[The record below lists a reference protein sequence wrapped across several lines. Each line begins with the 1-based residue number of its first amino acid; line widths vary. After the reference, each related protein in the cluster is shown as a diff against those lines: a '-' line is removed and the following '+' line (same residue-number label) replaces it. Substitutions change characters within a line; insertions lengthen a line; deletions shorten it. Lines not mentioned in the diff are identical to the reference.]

1 MRIVGTQPNKFEI
14 FQEFYY
20 ITNGV
25 QLSYKRAVE
34 LFYQMDKTTHNEFCK
49 YYADKTDYQLIYK
62 KDASGNIILDDNGN
76 EIIINVPYTSAN
88 GYGLDKHVKA
98 SDITVAKNSDGT
110 DKTRTEK
117 GCYLA
122 ADGSKAKGSHD
133 VKVYEQVL
141 SDLNQAYIGMKY
153 TIEAYAVKNGLN
165 LDPVWSQYSPEEI
178 IQMENE
184 GVNIPQEILDIAHTI
199 LEGSGENYEGGEDEE
214 GAGEKTTERE
224 SFLELIPKAEKHIEK
239 LNDNKEKIDD
249 KIDDL
254 LAENQSNQK
263 SLFSKQKEQLDE
275 LKEYEEKIR
284 EWRHLQDKINNGE
297 ELTDS
302 EARKYAQITGM
313 LQDKNTN
320 SKDFGLDKNKIA
332 FSLNEINILAVL
344 GEKLADE
351 TIEIGDELTD
361 YISQDNYKRTRDMV
375 MGEVGIL
382 RGIVAMANGKSL
394 AKEASI
400 VGNEA
405 KEYTEETTSTIND
418 IAGVLDVKQMIAN
431 PGAADAVDTKEPI
444 EVKQAEDETA
454 TEGTEKETPAPTAD
468 ETEVQK
474 ESAQEEN
481 NTEKE
486 DFIINDEN
494 VLSLIK
500 EAGDINI
507 DLLKEIK
514 TALEALKL
522 AKDDKKFAD
531 RANKVTDKL
540 IEEYQKEE
548 EERQRQIA
556 QKEQENK
563 EAQERIDE
571 LQGENSQDNK
581 EIAKQYGVKTDEEDN
596 NDNNQKEIEEKQSII
611 EQNNNDIEAL
621 KAESEGALEEFKQEV
636 QVGKNIL
643 AEAIPEEQANLERET
658 EYKDEIIPEDI
669 EKLDFTNNS
678 GGTLYKMGKYRITVG
693 LEYLAAGWFCPPL
706 RILGMYHIAKGSIS
720 AGIGATAKFVSKIPT
735 PKVAS
740 KVTDSAVDNEENA
753 IKSLNEADA
762 KISAITGEQTETEK
776 LEAAKEN
783 EENDENEGI
792 EDVNEADATD
802 EATGE
807 NSEKVTGTEINVSQ
821 MSTMITAS
829 GETIVT
835 DPKTGAPA
843 DPEDGKPIDET
854 EETPVDKVEEKTE
867 DVEDTDDAQKVKET
881 SEEAEEEGAESTTE
895 TSSSSKSKK
904 KEKDQ
909 DPDKAEEAVKDAN
922 GTGKELG
929 KDSEKVQ
936 KDTEKDTKKLEKEA
950 KNIEKLMKADEKEII
965 RMTKESLRAAKKQE
979 ELLARYEALVAENDE
994 IAAEEESKQN
1004 AAPAQAPAQAQQ
1016 NAQQTGQ
1023 EGGAIAVAG
1032 GAVMTNSTQGSS
1044 SENQAKMES
1053 NNQEIT
1059 VISGQFKM
1067 YGNKIERNRTKI
1079 IKKQKTNKARYKRL
1093 DSKIKIKDKKVK
1105 EAQKKE
1111 IEKQQRLA
1119 KQLAIVGIQENIF
1132 SIIQTTGQIMMMVV
1146 VPPWVAAVGQVL
1158 NLIGMYGILA
1168 CGVAKA
1174 IINLANG
1181 NATAALISLAQAV
1194 ISFAASKAGGSSGC
1208 SNVMSAVS
1216 SGLSIVSSS
1225 AELVNNVRTVQGKES
1240 SNVMGKIGTIAGV
1253 ASAVTGAASSFTNGS
1268 RAVKDGAGNIMK
1280 DASGN
1285 IMRESVKS
1293 SFSQANNL
1301 GKVLTVAGAVG
1312 TAMTSASQLMNE
1324 FGWGNENTR
1333 NMLGAVGSAIGTA
1346 VSVGQLANNK
1356 KENLDDKNDDAKE
1369 KVEKADDNENQ
1380 KKSQTAEEKKEA
1392 KKAEKAQKKED
1403 KKAEKQAKKE
1413 LKAEQKEQQKAEKAK
1428 AKEEKQKAKEAKK
1441 AEKAQKKA
1449 EKAKKENTGATASA
1463 SATSAN
1469 SANSNKS
1476 TVNAQNQPTPELA
1489 AAAASQADVNAD
1501 KMKSMQS
1508 SNADNT
1514 NAVKENADA
1523 VTETSAG
1530 SKNQDNKNKQNNPKT
1545 VNNTKE
1551 ETEALN
1557 NTNIEASVADM
1568 KAAADAET
1576 AKNQKADAKSKTT
1589 TKQEQEKQEI
1599 ELAKKEREQKQKEAS
1614 ELTKDDIAQTDENGN
1629 KMDVSNDELAKAR
1642 ANMTVNGASKEFATM
1657 DNKTLDNEIK
1667 SLDAELKTAPA
1678 DQNNNGDQNNEGQG
1692 STTSGSSDDNTQN
1705 QTKTEKQQKLDKL
1718 KKEQENRKAYQERQ
1732 DKLKKH
1738 EKNEKMEHAG
1748 NAIGK
1753 LFEGI
1758 TQGAQLFAS
1767 NQVEE
1772 PKKKGEYGP
1781 AHFTDRTKRIMA
1793 AHANMVSSTTSIQ
1806 DQEEFLKKLKKQP
1819 RKLNVLAGRYMA

>member
-500 EAGDINI
+500 EVGDINI

-621 KAESEGALEEFKQEV
+621 KAESEGALEEFKQKV

-783 EENDENEGI
+783 EENGENEGI

-965 RMTKESLRAAKKQE
+965 RMTKESLRAAKKQQ
-979 ELLARYEALVAENDE
+979 ELLSRYEALVAENDQ

-1004 AAPAQAPAQAQQ
+1004 SAPAAVAQPQQAQEQ
-1016 NAQQTGQ
+1016 AGQQA
-1023 EGGAIAVAG
+1023 GAMAVAG
-1032 GAVMTNSTQGSS
+1032 GATVTDSSQGSTA
-1044 SENQAKMES
+1044 ENQAKMEA

-1059 VISGQFKM
+1059 VISGQFKV

-1079 IKKQKTNKARYKRL
+1079 LKKQKTNKARNKRL
-1093 DSKIKIKDKKVK
+1093 DAKIKIKDKKVK

-1111 IEKQQRLA
+1111 LEKQQRLA

-1132 SIIQTTGQIMMMVV
+1132 QIVQTTGQIMMMVV
-1146 VPPWVAAVGQVL
+1146 VPPWVAAVGEVL
-1158 NLIGMYGILA
+1158 NAIGMYGILA

-1181 NATAALISLAQAV
+1181 NAMGALMALGQAV
-1194 ISFAASKAGGSSGC
+1194 ISFVASKAGGSSGC

-1225 AELVNNVRTVQGKES
+1225 AELVNNVRTVQGKEAS
-1240 SNVMGKIGTIAGV
+1240 GTFSKIGTIAGV
-1253 ASAVTGAASSFTNGS
+1253 ASAVTGAASSL
-1268 RAVKDGAGNIMK
+1268 GNMK
-1280 DASGN
+1280 GQN
-1285 IMRESVKS
+1285 T
-1293 SFSQANNL
+1293 F
-1301 GKVLTVAGAVG
+1301 GKVTTVASVAG
-1312 TAMTSASQLMNE
+1312 TAMSSASQLMNE
-1324 FGWGNENTR
+1324 FGWGSEDTR
-1333 NMLGAVGSAIGTA
+1333 NMLGTIGTA
-1346 VSVGQLANNK
+1346 VSTAASIAQLMNTK
-1356 KENLDDKNDDAKE
+1356 KDNLDDKNKDAKE
-1369 KVEKADDNENQ
+1369 KTDNADNKENQ
-1380 KKSQTAEEKKEA
+1380 N
-1392 KKAEKAQKKED
+1392 D
-1403 KKAEKQAKKE
+1403 KKTKE
-1413 LKAEQKEQQKAEKAK
+1413 
-1428 AKEEKQKAKEAKK
+1428 
-1441 AEKAQKKA
+1441 QKKA
-1449 EKAKKENTGATASA
+1449 EKAEKKEQKKAEKEQAKADKKAQKETKKEMKAEKKEQKKAEKEQKKANKDKKNTDKKDGEGSTQPVSPVANASSNNATP
-1463 SATSAN
+1463 AN
-1469 SANSNKS
+1469 TQTAN
-1476 TVNAQNQPTPELA
+1476 QNQPTPDQAVA
-1489 AAAASQADVNAD
+1489 AAAQANANEGKMNELKNDNNQNTTVVNENNDNNNQNKGNNKKDQLIAD
-1501 KMKSMQS
+1501 DKTK
-1508 SNADNT
+1508 T
-1514 NAVKENADA
+1514 NLTANDDANVNMDLKEIDGVKVSPEAKLDDA
-1523 VTETSAG
+1523 
-1530 SKNQDNKNKQNNPKT
+1530 
-1545 VNNTKE
+1545 
-1551 ETEALN
+1551 
-1557 NTNIEASVADM
+1557 NIEASMNDLKSKVDADI
-1568 KAAADAET
+1568 
-1576 AKNQKADAKSKTT
+1576 AKNNETKPLS
-1589 TKQEQEKQEI
+1589 KQEQEKQDI
-1599 ELAKKEREQKQKEAS
+1599 ELAKKEREQKQNDAK
-1614 ELTKDDIAQTDENGN
+1614 ELTKDDIAKTDENGN
-1629 KMDVSNDELAKAR
+1629 KMDVTNDELAKAR
-1642 ANMTVNGASKEFATM
+1642 ANITERGASKEFATM
-1657 DNKTLDNEIK
+1657 DDKTLANEIT
-1667 SLDAELKTAPA
+1667 SLDAELKSAPA
-1678 DQNNNGDQNNEGQG
+1678 DQNNNGNQNQEGQG

-1767 NQVEE
+1767 NQTEE
-1772 PKKKGEYGP
+1772 PKKKGVYGP
-1781 AHFTDRTKRIMA
+1781 ARFTDRTKRIMA